1 MKIAMRDKG
10 RLIYKV
16 YTLRKVYEIDKI
28 EKYRLMINVIILGG
42 GFAGIKAALKLKN
55 KAKSY
60 DINITIIDKN
70 NFHTFTPSL
79 YEVATSEEPQ
89 GNVAIP
95 YKIIFNNSFIEGNV
109 EEIDTVTQKISLDK
123 KREYLYDYLIFALG
137 SESADFGIP
146 GIREYG
152 ISLKTLEDA
161 VKIKN
166 ALKNA
171 KKIIVGGGG
180 FSGTELACE
189 LITHKGHLDIT
200 LIQGSSILLKEL
212 GDGVSQLA
220 KKRLE
225 KGNVHLVLGGHIK
238 KVTKEI
244 VEVES
249 GKTFAYDVFIWT
261 GGVRSNKLLGDI
273 EVDKSLQVK
282 NQKNIFAA
290 GDVIAPGVAPRA
302 EKMGEIAAENVLR
315 SIKGESLL
323 PFRYRHMG
331 YVVPL
336 GSHFATFA
344 MGKFHISG
352 IPAYIVQQLIFLRY
366 LLQIL
371 PFLEAVK
378 RFVRFEKDL
387 S

>member
-1 MKIAMRDKG
+1 
-10 RLIYKV
+10 
-16 YTLRKVYEIDKI
+16 
-28 EKYRLMINVIILGG
+28 MINLVILGG
-42 GFAGIKAALKLKN
+42 GFAGVRAALKLKK

-60 DINITIIDKN
+60 DINIIVIDKN

-79 YEVATSEEPQ
+79 YEVATSEESQ
-89 GNVAIP
+89 RNVVIP
-95 YKIIFNNSFIEGNV
+95 YKTIFSNSLTFVEGNV
-109 EEIDTVTQKISLDK
+109 EKIDTVTKTISLDK
-123 KREYLYDYLIFALG
+123 NRKYSYDYLIFALG

-161 VKIKN
+161 VQIKN

-189 LITHKGHLDIT
+189 LMTHKGNLDIT
-200 LIQGSSILLKEL
+200 LIQGRSILLKEL
-212 GDGVSQLA
+212 EGEVSLLA

-225 KGNVHLVLGGHIK
+225 EGNVKLILGKHIK
-238 KVTKEI
+238 KVTKES
-244 VEVES
+244 VEVE
-249 GKTFAYDVFIWT
+249 GRQTFPYDVFIWT
-261 GGVRSNKLLGDI
+261 GGVKSNNLLGKI
-273 EVDKSLQVK
+273 EVNAFLKV
-282 NQKNIFAA
+282 NNHKNIFAA
-290 GDVIAPGVAPRA
+290 GDCVSPGVALKA

-315 SIKGESLL
+315 FIKGEALMS
-323 PFRYRHMG
+323 FSYHHMG

-344 MGKFHISG
+344 MGKYHVSG
-352 IPAYIVQQLIFLRY
+352 FSAYILQQLIFLRY

-371 PFLEAVK
+371 PFFEAIK
-378 RFVRFEKDL
+378 RFIRFEKDL
-387 S
+387 SA

>member
-1 MKIAMRDKG
+1 MRDKG